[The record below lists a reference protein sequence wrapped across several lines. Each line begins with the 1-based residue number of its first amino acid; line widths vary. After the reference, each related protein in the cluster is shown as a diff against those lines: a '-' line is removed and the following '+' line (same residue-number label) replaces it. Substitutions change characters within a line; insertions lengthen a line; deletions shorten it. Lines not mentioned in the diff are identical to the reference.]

1 MPTLYLDMNIYKRPF
16 DDQRQMRIHLE
27 TVAITMIFALIDDGQ
42 LSARWSFVLDYEN
55 SRDPVL
61 ERREFVQYLSQCC
74 ETTIEPD
81 ESIKELAR
89 RLSEA
94 HRIRGRDALHLA
106 IAETSGCDYLVTCD
120 DQLVR
125 QGQRL
130 QEQGVI
136 AVHVINPIDF
146 VQEA

>member
-16 DDQRQMRIHLE
+16 DDQRQMRIRLE
-27 TVAITMIFALIDDGQ
+27 TVAITMIFALIEGGH

-55 SRDPVL
+55 SRDPVP
-61 ERREFVQYLSQCC
+61 ERREFAQYLSRCC

-81 ESIKELAR
+81 ESVRALAR
-89 RLSEA
+89 GLSET
-94 HRIRGRDALHLA
+94 HQIPGRDALHLA
-106 IAETSGCDYLVTCD
+106 IAETSSCDYLVTCD
-120 DQLVR
+120 DRLVR

-130 QEQGVI
+130 QEEGVI
-136 AVHVINPIDF
+136 AVHVINPVDF